1 MPSSVQEV
9 ISGAEDA
16 LTEYTGSQDL
26 SGALEKLIWAAVLVV
41 VGLVVIKLLLRLL
54 DRAMGRFDL
63 DAGIRRLLRSGLRIV
78 MLFVLILIVLSYL
91 DISIT
96 SLVAVLSVV
105 GLALS
110 LAVQNLLSNVAGGIQ
125 LLSTKPFAP
134 GDFIEAGGVSGT
146 VAEAGTFYTK
156 LRTIDNKLIQV
167 PNSEIAGEK
176 ITNYS
181 AEALRR
187 VDLTISASYDAP
199 IELVKGTIQRVLG
212 EHPKTLATPEPL
224 VRVMNFGASS
234 IDYVVRVW
242 CANADYW
249 EVYFD
254 VLEGVK
260 AAFDANGIEMTYNH
274 LNVHMIQDRKEKAS
288 TP

>member
-167 PNSEIAGEK
+167 PNSQIAGEK
-176 ITNYS
+176 IINYS
-181 AEALRR
+181 AEPLRR
-187 VDLTISASYDAP
+187 VDLKVSASYDAP
-199 IELVKGTIQRVLG
+199 IELVKTAILRVLG
-212 EHPKTLATPEPL
+212 EHPKTLATPAPL
-224 VRVMNFGASS
+224 VRVLNYGESA
-234 IDYVVRVW
+234 IEYTVRVW

-249 EVYFD
+249 DVYFD
-254 VLEGVK
+254 VLEGIK
-260 AAFDANGIEMTYNH
+260 DSFDANGIEMTYNH
-274 LNVHMIQDRKEKAS
+274 LMVHMVGRPGEQDR
-288 TP
+288 TC

>member
-1 MPSSVQEV
+1 MPSNVQDV

-26 SGALEKLIWAAVLVV
+26 GSALEKLIWAVVLVV
-41 VGLVVIKLLLRLL
+41 IGLIVIKLLLREL
-54 DRAMGRFDL
+54 DRAMNRFDL
-63 DAGIRRLLRSGLRIV
+63 DAGIRRLLRSGLRIL
-78 MLFVLILIVLSYL
+78 MLFVLVLIVLSYL
-91 DISIT
+91 EISIT

-125 LLSTKPFAP
+125 LLSTKPFAV

-156 LRTIDNKLIQV
+156 LRTIDNKLIQI

-187 VDLTISASYDAP
+187 VDLTISASYDDS
-199 IELVKGTIQRVLG
+199 IELVKDTIQRVLG
-212 EHPKTLATPEPL
+212 EHPKTLATPAPL
-224 VRVMNFGASS
+224 VRVMHFGASS
-234 IDYVVRVW
+234 IEYVVRVW

-249 EVYFD
+249 DVYFD

-274 LNVHMIQDRKEKAS
+274 LNVHMMQDRKEKAS